1 MSFESWA
8 MLVILVV
15 MFGLLVWDRFPA
27 WIVFVGTLTVTMTL
41 RLAPEDQLLEGFSNV
56 GVATVAVLF
65 MVAAGMYSTG
75 AITLITDRFIG
86 LPNSLREAQL
96 KILTPVAIGSAVL
109 NNTPLVA
116 MMIPVIRDISQAA
129 RLSATRLYMPMG
141 FASTL
146 GGAMTVIGTSTNLI
160 IAGLVFDAIADG
172 ELGDMDPV
180 SIFDPTWVGLP
191 AAALGVVFLIF
202 VGGYLLP
209 TDSKRGRESADGKR
223 MYRAEFRVAEGS
235 PLVGKTVQDVGLAD
249 AAGFE
254 LHSHERAEMTA
265 AQSIE
270 GGTPHEARGDE
281 AKAEILQP
289 GDILVFHADRESL
302 RSLWTKIGLVP
313 AAATSG
319 KETERHE
326 EHLVEV
332 VIAPGHPGVGRVV
345 SDVPPRIRPHFRSLI
360 VAVSRNGEPIK
371 NGIAETPIAAEDQA
385 VLAVD
390 GSFFYETRLDNDFLL
405 TRRLSSQRVQRTSR
419 AATATVI
426 TVAMVALAAFG
437 MMSMFNAA
445 LLASMAMLLSG
456 CLDVERAWR
465 SIDWKILVVLASA
478 IGLESAITASGLS
491 QVIADALTVL
501 GGDSPHLA
509 LAIVF
514 LGATVMTNVI
524 TNAAAAAFMFPVA
537 VSIASNFGV
546 NFMPFVIALM
556 LGASYTFINPAGY
569 QINLMVQSPGGY
581 TFLDF
586 VKVGLPLTLLVGAV
600 VVVLAPL
607 IHGF

>member
-1 MSFESWA
+1 M
-8 MLVILVV
+8 
-15 MFGLLVWDRFPA
+15 
-27 WIVFVGTLTVTMTL
+27 
-41 RLAPEDQLLEGFSNV
+41 
-56 GVATVAVLF
+56 
-65 MVAAGMYSTG
+65 
-75 AITLITDRFIG
+75 
-86 LPNSLREAQL
+86 
-96 KILTPVAIGSAVL
+96 
-109 NNTPLVA
+109 
-116 MMIPVIRDISQAA
+116 
-129 RLSATRLYMPMG
+129 
-141 FASTL
+141 
-146 GGAMTVIGTSTNLI
+146 
-160 IAGLVFDAIADG
+160 
-172 ELGDMDPV
+172 
-180 SIFDPTWVGLP
+180 
-191 AAALGVVFLIF
+191 
-202 VGGYLLP
+202 
-209 TDSKRGRESADGKR
+209 
-223 MYRAEFRVAEGS
+223 
-235 PLVGKTVQDVGLAD
+235 
-249 AAGFE
+249 
-254 LHSHERAEMTA
+254 
-265 AQSIE
+265 
-270 GGTPHEARGDE
+270 
-281 AKAEILQP
+281 
-289 GDILVFHADRESL
+289 
-302 RSLWTKIGLVP
+302 
-313 AAATSG
+313 
-319 KETERHE
+319 
-326 EHLVEV
+326 
-332 VIAPGHPGVGRVV
+332 
-345 SDVPPRIRPHFRSLI
+345 
-360 VAVSRNGEPIK
+360 
-371 NGIAETPIAAEDQA
+371 
-385 VLAVD
+385 LAVD

>member
-1 MSFESWA
+1 MSFDSWA

-75 AITLITDRFIG
+75 AITLIADRFIG
-86 LPNSLREAQL
+86 LPSSLREAQL
-96 KILTPVAIGSAVL
+96 KVLTPVAVGSAVL

-129 RLSATRLYMPMG
+129 RLSAARLYMPMG

-172 ELGDMDPV
+172 QLGDMDPV

-191 AAALGVVFLIF
+191 AAALGVLFLVFI
-202 VGGYLLP
+202 GGHLLP
-209 TDSKRGRESADGKR
+209 SDSRRGRDGTDGKR

-235 PLVGKTVQDVGLAD
+235 PLVGRTVEDVGLAG
-249 AAGFE
+249 AEGFA
-254 LHSHERAEMTA
+254 LHSRERAETPATRSAERETA
-265 AQSIE
+265 PDTRSEDAN
-270 GGTPHEARGDE
+270 
-281 AKAEILQP
+281 AEFLRP
-289 GDILVFHADRESL
+289 GDVLVFHTDRESL
-302 RSLWTKIGLVP
+302 PGLWTKIGLVP
-313 AAATSG
+313 VAATPG
-319 KETERHE
+319 EETERHE

-332 VIAPGHPGVGRVV
+332 VVAPSHPGIGRIA
-345 SDVPPRIRPHFRSLI
+345 SDIPPRNRPHFRSLI
-360 VAVSRNGEPIK
+360 VAASRDGEPMKGRI
-371 NGIAETPIAAEDQA
+371 GDTPMAAEDRA

-405 TRRLSSQRVQRTSR
+405 TRRLGSHRVQRTSR
-419 AATATVI
+419 ATTATVI

-437 MMSMFNAA
+437 VMSMFNAA
-445 LLASMAMLLSG
+445 LLASMAMLMSG
-456 CLDVERAWR
+456 CLDLDRAWR

-478 IGLESAITASGLS
+478 IGLESAITGSGLS
-491 QVIADALTVL
+491 QVIADTLTIL

-569 QINLMVQSPGGY
+569 QINLMVQTPGKY
-581 TFLDF
+581 SFFDF
-586 VKVGLPLTLLVGAV
+586 VKVGLPLTILVGVV